1 MNTLYVTDLVS
12 NNIQIFDNNGNF
24 LNKLDSSS
32 IPPVIISQPSDIAI
46 DNADNIYVSEL
57 SGRMTTIYSTPIPI
71 NHFGL
76 PGSGKD
82 QFNGPR
88 GIHVTNY
95 GTIYVADSANRRI
108 VVLFEPNSWT
118 TAGTTILGTLPLNQ
132 NLTLQNG
139 YNLQIQPM
147 IDTTSSTPITSDG
160 KLSVISGATLTANNG
175 SSITA
180 RSMEI
185 DNTSTFNLN
194 DGSTFSITEDII
206 SNGTWQIQGAR
217 TISNNV
223 TGTGQISKTNPGELA
238 FDSNSVTADTVN
250 IQQGSFKLTNA
261 TLNATTN
268 LSSTVPLTIEDSAT
282 LTGSIVST
290 DNIIKTGNGEA
301 LFDNNDVTANNL
313 DIQQGDV
320 RTINTSFYTPI
331 NIATNSNL
339 YLEGVNVMNNNITGT
354 GNIVKTGIGESVFE
368 AATSIAANNLN
379 IEEGSLRFVDSTLNI
394 TNPINI
400 AFGAGLV
407 IDFDSAI
414 STNITGAGNITKR
427 ALGELSFNFNEVT
440 ANSLDVQQ
448 GSLKLNNVRLT
459 TNTTIT
465 SGSPLTIEGN
475 NTVIGNITSNASL
488 IKTGLG
494 ELLSNNNTITATNL
508 DIQQGDVRSAGT
520 NYNTPINIATGSNFI
535 LFNNNNLFEDV
546 SGTGNIIKNG
556 LGTTNFNNN
565 TITTPALDIQQ
576 GTIVLNNSNIN
587 APVTVGNSA
596 KLKGTGAILSNL
608 INNGIVAPGASPGII
623 TVTGNYTTAPGASLE
638 SYIAPSASPVA
649 GIDYSQLLVN
659 GTADI
664 TANNLVVNAAIGSY
678 TNGAEYQLLTADN
691 GINGE
696 FANYTLNITGP
707 YEAPI
712 TYTPNQVLL
721 TIVKKDIPH
730 IPDIPPSLTIKHANS
745 LVDYINSLTNMSPDF
760 IKILDV
766 LDKLPIDE
774 RDNAVKSMSPNRNLT
789 ANYVNQDMNQLI
801 QGITSARLDI
811 ISSHDTNFNAHSNLM
826 ATDHNKKDLLSSTK
840 ASLINNIS
848 SNLNNNWLNS
858 EKHAVWAS
866 PFAQFIRQDTSKK
879 GRGYKAK
886 IGGMIIGYDQ
896 KLSSSVIGGISLGYY
911 QAMFDHNSHGGNDNK
926 IKGTFAT
933 IYGSKTINNSYL
945 NGSLL
950 TAYNNHHLNRQINIP
965 TLATAYAT
973 SKHRSYEVS
982 PRVELGY
989 NIKTDCNYQITP
1001 FAATE
1006 YSIIFENGYT
1016 EKGANALDMRVKSGQ
1031 NHLFTNELGIKLR
1044 KAIKLSSE
1052 EELNIKGKLSYINK
1066 TRSKKHNKIKS
1077 GFKEQTASY
1086 SSNNY
1091 SKAEHQISPSVEI
1104 ELNKKNGVSV
1114 GGRYSGE
1121 FSKSFQA
1128 HEALFNLGMQF

>member
-1 MNTLYVTDLVS
+1 MT
-12 NNIQIFDNNGNF
+12 F
-24 LNKLDSSS
+24 LN
-32 IPPVIISQPSDIAI
+32 QFGQ
-46 DNADNIYVSEL
+46 
-57 SGRMTTIYSTPIPI
+57 SGAGKNQFSAPQAMRLT
-71 NHFGL
+71 NH
-76 PGSGKD
+76 
-82 QFNGPR
+82 
-88 GIHVTNY
+88 

-108 VVLFEPNSWT
+108 VVLFDPNSWT
-118 TAGTTILGTLPLNQ
+118 APGTAVLGTLPLNQ
-132 NLTLQNG
+132 NLTLLSG
-139 YNLQIQPM
+139 YHLQIQP
-147 IDTTSSTPITSDG
+147 INDITSGTPLTSDG
-160 KLSVISGATLTANNG
+160 KLSVIDGATLTANNG

-180 RSMEI
+180 SSMEI
-185 DNTSTFNLN
+185 DNTSTFYLR
-194 DGSTFSITEDII
+194 SSATFTIAGNIT
-206 SNGTWQIQGAR
+206 SNGTLRILGPRAINNNILGTGTIIKEGIESLNFIGITVNAANLNIQQGRVNLSNSATLNSPVTMATGTTLGFLGAN
-217 TISNNV
+217 TLNTDV

-238 FDSNSVTADTVN
+238 FDSNSVTANTVN
-250 IQQGSFKLTNA
+250 IQQGSFKLNNA
-261 TLNATTN
+261 TVNANITLGN
-268 LSSTVPLTIEDSAT
+268 NVPLTIQ
-282 LTGSIVST
+282 GNNSI
-290 DNIIKTGNGEA
+290 
-301 LFDNNDVTANNL
+301 
-313 DIQQGDV
+313 
-320 RTINTSFYTPI
+320 
-331 NIATNSNL
+331 
-339 YLEGVNVMNNNITGT
+339 T
-354 GNIVKTGIGESVFE
+354 GNISSV
-368 AATSIAANNLN
+368 
-379 IEEGSLRFVDSTLNI
+379 
-394 TNPINI
+394 
-400 AFGAGLV
+400 
-407 IDFDSAI
+407 
-414 STNITGAGNITKR
+414 GNI
-427 ALGELSFNFNEVT
+427 VT
-440 ANSLDVQQ
+440 
-448 GSLKLNNVRLT
+448 
-459 TNTTIT
+459 
-465 SGSPLTIEGN
+465 
-475 NTVIGNITSNASL
+475 
-488 IKTGLG
+488 TGLG
-494 ELLSNNNTITATNL
+494 E
-508 DIQQGDVRSAGT
+508 V
-520 NYNTPINIATGSNFI
+520 
-535 LFNNNNLFEDV
+535 LFNN
-546 SGTGNIIKNG
+546 SA
-556 LGTTNFNNN
+556 
-565 TITTPALDIQQ
+565 ITTPALDIQQ